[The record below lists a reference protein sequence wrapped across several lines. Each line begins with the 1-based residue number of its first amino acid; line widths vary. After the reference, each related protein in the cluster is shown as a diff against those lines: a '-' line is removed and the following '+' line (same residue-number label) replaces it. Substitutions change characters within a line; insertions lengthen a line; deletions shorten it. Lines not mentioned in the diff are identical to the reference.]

1 MNEEAVKA
9 LGEWKRTHIN
19 RNSFL
24 EAKRRYKERCERRR
38 SRGGRGRRNEIRT
51 EKKVW
56 KYINRKRKKKES
68 VREEITMQ
76 EWDSTGGREKG
87 KAETEM
93 KKKQTAPEETEIT
106 VELVER

>member
-1 MNEEAVKA
+1 
-9 LGEWKRTHIN
+9 
-19 RNSFL
+19 
-24 EAKRRYKERCERRR
+24 
-38 SRGGRGRRNEIRT
+38 
-51 EKKVW
+51 
-56 KYINRKRKKKES
+56 

-87 KAETEM
+87 KAETKM